1 MRPARHLV
9 VMAKQP
15 VMGRVKT
22 RLAASIGVVEA
33 TRAARVML
41 QALLRRLARDARWTT
56 WLAVAPDSA
65 ARPARWQGDARPHLI
80 AQGRGDLGERMQSL
94 IDRLPPG
101 PAVIIGSDIP
111 AIAPEDIIAAFR
123 LLGSHDAVFGPAS
136 DGGYWLVGL
145 SRRCPL
151 RPFSPVRWSGPH
163 ALADTLA
170 NIAGR
175 RVALLR
181 ELNDVDT
188 AEDHRTWRRG
198 ECAVTPPAGRERSCA
213 SSPNRSAPR
222 PLSPQQTATS
232 RQTLGKGRTRGC
244 AARR

>member
-22 RLAASIGVVEA
+22 RLAASIGAVEA

-41 QALLRRLARDARWTT
+41 QALLRRLARDHRWTI
-56 WLAVAPDSA
+56 WLAVTPDSA

-80 AQGRGDLGERMQSL
+80 AQGRGDLGERMQAL

-111 AIAPEDIIAAFR
+111 AIVPGDIAAAFH
-123 LLGSHDAVFGPAS
+123 LIGSHDAVFGPAC
-136 DGGYWLVGL
+136 DGGYWLAGL
-145 SRRCPL
+145 SRRRPL
-151 RPFSPVRWSGPH
+151 RPFDNVRWSGPH

-170 NIAGR
+170 NLAGH

-181 ELNDVDT
+181 ELSDVDT
-188 AEDHRTWRRG
+188 AADHRAWRR
-198 ECAVTPPAGRERSCA
+198 E
-213 SSPNRSAPR
+213 
-222 PLSPQQTATS
+222 
-232 RQTLGKGRTRGC
+232 
-244 AARR
+244 